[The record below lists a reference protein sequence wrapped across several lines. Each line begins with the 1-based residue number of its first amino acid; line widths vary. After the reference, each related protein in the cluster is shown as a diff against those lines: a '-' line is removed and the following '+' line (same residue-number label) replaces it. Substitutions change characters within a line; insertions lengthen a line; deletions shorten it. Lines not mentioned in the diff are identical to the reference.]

1 MTQSIKE
8 KLKRLEN
15 QNRLLT
21 DNLVEAVW
29 LVNAGNLI
37 CEYITPSIQR
47 INGYTAEELIDK
59 QVTDG
64 LVPESFKKA
73 MVLLELSLDDY
84 ENGNRGIRTVEVEM
98 KHKNGGT
105 YWAEIRATL
114 MEEAG
119 TPLKIVG
126 VMRDITARKTTE
138 LQLEEQNRKLVQALA
153 EKEQLLK
160 QIKVLE
166 GLLPICGGCKRIRDD
181 QGKWWPMDF
190 YIKEHTEADF
200 THTICPD
207 CKDVIY
213 SK

>member
-114 MEEAG
+114 MKKRV
-119 TPLKIVG
+119 PRLKS
-126 VMRDITARKTTE
+126 
-138 LQLEEQNRKLVQALA
+138 LA
-153 EKEQLLK
+153 
-160 QIKVLE
+160 
-166 GLLPICGGCKRIRDD
+166 
-181 QGKWWPMDF
+181 
-190 YIKEHTEADF
+190 
-200 THTICPD
+200 
-207 CKDVIY
+207 
-213 SK
+213 